1 MPDQPDDPIHYEM
14 KIPPEPKD
22 APLNKEGERHEKA
35 ESSKADND
43 RAKEDRSSSDRD
55 RSPDH

>member
-22 APLNKEGERHEKA
+22 AALNKEDAQRDGGESHKA
-35 ESSKADND
+35 EEDSKKDDQFAD
-43 RAKEDRSSSDRD
+43 RHP
-55 RSPDH
+55 SPNR